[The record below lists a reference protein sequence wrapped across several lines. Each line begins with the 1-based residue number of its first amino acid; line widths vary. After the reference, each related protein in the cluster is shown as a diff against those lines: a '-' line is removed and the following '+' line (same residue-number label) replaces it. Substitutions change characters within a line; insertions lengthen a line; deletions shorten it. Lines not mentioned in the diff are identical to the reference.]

1 MRKFQEKR
9 PKFNCFPFRGI
20 FFAPGPFY
28 MKFSVFFRLLF
39 SRLLRGLITGTI
51 RSNPEFVSPEVVKG
65 YPLTLATDL
74 WSVGTLAYVL

>member
-1 MRKFQEKR
+1 
-9 PKFNCFPFRGI
+9 
-20 FFAPGPFY
+20 
-28 MKFSVFFRLLF
+28 MKFSVFFLLLF